1 MTSLL
6 FDTLKLSRT
15 LQERGQFTP
24 DQANPLAEGI
34 SSASI
39 DNLATKEDVKDFR
52 NAIKGDIS
60 DLRNEVMGD
69 ISDLRNGVKGDISDL
84 RNGVK
89 SDISDLRHEFK
100 GDISALEIRLQRL
113 IIGGFGLQLAILG
126 AVITFLHG

>member
-15 LQERGQFTP
+15 LQEKGQFTP
-24 DQANPLAEGI
+24 DQANALAEGI

-39 DNLATKEDVKDFR
+39 DNLATKEDVKDLR

-60 DLRNEVMGD
+60 DLRNEV
-69 ISDLRNGVKGDISDL
+69 KGDISDL
-84 RNGVK
+84 RNEVK
-89 SDISDLRHEFK
+89 SDISELRHEFK
-100 GDISALEIRLQRL
+100 GDVSALEIRLQRL

-126 AVITFLHG
+126 AVITFLHR